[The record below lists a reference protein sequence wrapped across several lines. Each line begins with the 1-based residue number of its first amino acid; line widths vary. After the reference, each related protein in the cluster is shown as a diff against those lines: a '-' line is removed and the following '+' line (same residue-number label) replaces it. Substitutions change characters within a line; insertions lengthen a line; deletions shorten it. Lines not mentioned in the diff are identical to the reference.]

1 LVTLVDCGGHAGLTA
16 VDARRGS
23 DALAL
28 RRYAAL
34 VLDTSRILLDERIL
48 LEEVDG
54 SGCKKLAANTS
65 SQQENRRG
73 VQHRTRNPSH

>member
-1 LVTLVDCGGHAGLTA
+1 LTA
-16 VDARRGS
+16 VDARGGS

-28 RRYAAL
+28 RRYGAL
-34 VLDTSRILLDERIL
+34 VLDTWLWYAARILLEDRIL